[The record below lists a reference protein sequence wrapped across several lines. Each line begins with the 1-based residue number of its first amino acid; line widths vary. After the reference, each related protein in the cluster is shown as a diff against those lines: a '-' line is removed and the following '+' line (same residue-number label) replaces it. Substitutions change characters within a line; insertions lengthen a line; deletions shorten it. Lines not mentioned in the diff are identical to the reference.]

1 MFMPWGES
9 HSWKTPVDQSQAPAV
24 RSMQPQKEKGST
36 EVLPLSIAKPLAA
49 NYLMIVLSFLSA
61 PGAVVRYVPLESTI

>member
-1 MFMPWGES
+1 
-9 HSWKTPVDQSQAPAV
+9 
-24 RSMQPQKEKGST
+24 MQPQKEKGST